1 MISLIALLALFLS
14 ERAERLKSQ
23 GDLAVAVIERDN
35 ITLERDALLDV
46 IHQQNG
52 KIDEYSLLSKATADE
67 LKKAKDEVD
76 SLGNTLRDQRKRLLV
91 KASCPA
97 AVPNSDTTGS
107 VGDAGAA
114 RLSDTAREDYLRLRM
129 MMVENEKQT
138 KYLQDYIKTQCIR
151 RDSEEIKPK

>member
-1 MISLIALLALFLS
+1 MALLALFLS
-14 ERAERLKSQ
+14 ERAERLKIQ

-46 IHQQNG
+46 IHQQKG
-52 KIDEYSLLSKATADE
+52 KIDEYSRLSKATADE

-97 AVPNSDTTGS
+97 TVPNNDTAGS
-107 VGDAGAA
+107 VVDETAA
-114 RLSDTAREDYLRLRM
+114 RLTEAAQQDYLRLRQM
-129 MMVENEKQT
+129 MAENLQQT

-151 RDSEEIKPK
+151 

>member
-46 IHQQNG
+46 THQQKG
-52 KIDEYSLLSKATADE
+52 KIDEYSRLSKATADE

-76 SLGNTLRDQRKRLLV
+76 SLGNTIRDQRKRLLV

-97 AVPNSDTTGS
+97 TVPNNDTTGS
-107 VGDAGAA
+107 VVDAGAA
-114 RLSDTAREDYLRLRM
+114 QLNEAAREDYLRLRM
-129 MMVENEKQT
+129 MIVENEKQT

>member
-1 MISLIALLALFLS
+1 MALLALFLS
-14 ERAERLKSQ
+14 ERAERLKTQ

-35 ITLERDALLDV
+35 ITLERNTLLDV

-52 KIDEYSLLSKATADE
+52 KIDEYSRLSKATADE

-97 AVPNSDTTGS
+97 TVHNSDTTGS

-114 RLSDTAREDYLRLRM
+114 QLNETAREDYLRLRM
-129 MMVENEKQT
+129 MMVENERQT
-138 KYLQDYIKTQCIR
+138 KYLQDYIKTQCMR
-151 RDSEEIKPK
+151 

>member
-1 MISLIALLALFLS
+1 MAALVISLMALLALFLS

-35 ITLERDALLDV
+35 ITLERDTLLDV
-46 IHQQNG
+46 IHQQKG
-52 KIDEYSLLSKATADE
+52 KIDEYSLLSKAAADE

-76 SLGNTLRDQRKRLLV
+76 SLGNTIRDQRKRLLV

-97 AVPNSDTTGS
+97 TVPNNDTTGS

-114 RLSDTAREDYLRLRM
+114 QLNEAAREDYLRLRM
-129 MMVENEKQT
+129 MIVENEKQT

-151 RDSEEIKPK
+151 

>member
-1 MISLIALLALFLS
+1 MALLALFLS
-14 ERAERLKSQ
+14 ERAERLKTQ

-35 ITLERDALLDV
+35 ITLERNALLDV
-46 IHQQNG
+46 IHQQKG
-52 KIDEYSLLSKATADE
+52 KIDEYSRLSKATADE

-76 SLGNTLRDQRKRLLV
+76 ILGNTLRDQRKRLLI

-107 VGDAGAA
+107 LGDAGAA
-114 RLSDTAREDYLRLRM
+114 QLNEAAREDYLRLRM

-151 RDSEEIKPK
+151 

>member
-1 MISLIALLALFLS
+1 MALLALFLS
-14 ERAERLKSQ
+14 ERAERLKTQ
-23 GDLAVAVIERDN
+23 GDLAVAVSERDN

-46 IHQQNG
+46 IHQQKG
-52 KIDEYSLLSKATADE
+52 KIDEYSRLSKATADE

-107 VGDAGAA
+107 LGDAGAA
-114 RLSDTAREDYLRLRM
+114 QLNEAAREDYLRLRI

>member
-1 MISLIALLALFLS
+1 MALLALFLS
-14 ERAERLKSQ
+14 ERAERLKTQ

-35 ITLERDALLDV
+35 ITLERNALLDV

-52 KIDEYSLLSKATADE
+52 KIDEYSRLSKATADE

-76 SLGNTLRDQRKRLLV
+76 ILGNTLRDQRKRLLI

-107 VGDAGAA
+107 LGDAGAA
-114 RLSDTAREDYLRLRM
+114 QLNEAAREDYLRLRM

>member
-1 MISLIALLALFLS
+1 MALLALFLS
-14 ERAERLKSQ
+14 ERAERLKTQ

-35 ITLERDALLDV
+35 ITLERNALLDV
-46 IHQQNG
+46 IHQQKG
-52 KIDEYSLLSKATADE
+52 KIDEYSRLSKATADE

-76 SLGNTLRDQRKRLLV
+76 GLGDTLRDQRKRLLI

-114 RLSDTAREDYLRLRM
+114 QLNEAAREYYLRLRM
-129 MMVENEKQT
+129 MMVENERQT

>member
-1 MISLIALLALFLS
+1 MLALFLS
-14 ERAERLKSQ
+14 ERAERLKTQ
-23 GDLAVAVIERDN
+23 GDLDVAIIQRDN

-46 IHQQNG
+46 IHQQKG
-52 KIDEYSLLSKATADE
+52 KIDEYSRLSKATADE

-97 AVPNSDTTGS
+97 TVSGGDSSGG

-114 RLSDTAREDYLRLRM
+114 QLNEAAREDYLRLRLM
-129 MMVENEKQT
+129 DAENRAQT
-138 KYLQDYIKTQCIR
+138 KYLQQYILTQCIR

>member
-1 MISLIALLALFLS
+1 MALLALFLS

-35 ITLERDALLDV
+35 ITLERDVLLDV
-46 IHQQNG
+46 IHQQKG
-52 KIDEYSLLSKATADE
+52 KIDEYSRLSKAAADE

-76 SLGNTLRDQRKRLLV
+76 SLGNALRDQRKRLLV
-91 KASCPA
+91 KARCPTE
-97 AVPNSDTTGS
+97 VSGGDSSGS

-114 RLSDTAREDYLRLRM
+114 QLNDAAREDYLRLTM

-151 RDSEEIKPK
+151 

>member
-1 MISLIALLALFLS
+1 MALLALFLS
-14 ERAERLKSQ
+14 ERAERLKTQ

-35 ITLERDALLDV
+35 ITLERNALIDV
-46 IHQQNG
+46 IHQQKG

-76 SLGNTLRDQRKRLLV
+76 SLGDTLRDQRKRLLI

-97 AVPNSDTTGS
+97 AVPNSYTPGS
-107 VGDAGAA
+107 VGDAGTAQLNEA
-114 RLSDTAREDYLRLRM
+114 AREDYLRLRM
-129 MMVENEKQT
+129 MMVENEQQT

-151 RDSEEIKPK
+151 